1 MEHESATVY
10 RLAKLL
16 LVTSNLDA
24 VNRSILSILGCVF
37 EFSQT
42 QKLTVDLSLPS
53 PLNLLV
59 VGLGAV
65 WVCPTHV
72 TTEGLTMGKDFTTG
86 LTNEFSV
93 ALLLNDL
100 CLGDLSLF
108 VGLLDIGSN
117 LATPDDILAG

>member
-1 MEHESATVY
+1 MEHESATVH

-24 VNRSILSILGCVF
+24 VNRSVLSILGGVL

-42 QKLTVDLSLPS
+42 KKLTVDLPLSS
-53 PLNLLV
+53 PLNFLV

-65 WVCPTHV
+65 WVGSTHV

-86 LTNEFSV
+86 LTNEFAV

>member
-24 VNRSILSILGCVF
+24 VNWSVLSILGGVF
-37 EFSQT
+37 EFGET
-42 QKLTVDLSLPS
+42 KKLPVDLPLPS
-53 PLNLLV
+53 PLDLLV

>member
-24 VNRSILSILGCVF
+24 VNWSVLSILSGVF

-42 QKLTVDLSLPS
+42 QKLTVDLPLPS

-72 TTEGLTMGKDFTTG
+72 TTEGLTMSKDFTTG
-86 LTNEFSV
+86 LTNEFAV

>member
-1 MEHESATVY
+1 M
-10 RLAKLL
+10 
-16 LVTSNLDA
+16 
-24 VNRSILSILGCVF
+24 
-37 EFSQT
+37 
-42 QKLTVDLSLPS
+42 
-53 PLNLLV
+53 
-59 VGLGAV
+59 
-65 WVCPTHV
+65 CPTHV

-86 LTNEFSV
+86 LTNEFAV

>member
-1 MEHESATVY
+1 MEHESATVH
-10 RLAKLL
+10 RLAELL

-24 VNRSILSILGCVF
+24 VNWSVLSILGGVF
-37 EFSQT
+37 EFGET
-42 QKLTVDLSLPS
+42 KKLPVDLPLPS
-53 PLNLLV
+53 PLDLLV

>member
-24 VNRSILSILGCVF
+24 VNRSVLSILGSVF

-42 QKLTVDLSLPS
+42 QKLTVDLPLPS

-72 TTEGLTMGKDFTTG
+72 TTEGLTMSKDFTTG
-86 LTNEFSV
+86 LTNEFAV

-108 VGLLDIGSN
+108 VGLLDIGSY

>member
-1 MEHESATVY
+1 MEHESATVH
-10 RLAKLL
+10 RLAELL

-24 VNRSILSILGCVF
+24 VNRSVLSILGGVL
-37 EFSQT
+37 EFSQAE
-42 QKLTVDLSLPS
+42 KLTVNLPLPS

-72 TTEGLTMGKDFTTG
+72 ATEGLTMGKDFTTG
-86 LTNEFSV
+86 LTNEF
-93 ALLLNDL
+93 AIAFLLNDL

-108 VGLLDIGSN
+108 VGLLDIRPN
-117 LATPDDILAG
+117 LGTPDDILAG